1 MTRAPLSDADAAA
14 RLNETLRE
22 WAAQWHASSFVGEIE
37 HQDQPD
43 DRGHFHWLIRLK
55 GDERDVITLWL
66 SLRQRTVFAET
77 ELMPAPEESVEALYR
92 YLLVKNHDLREL
104 HLAIGPEAGIY
115 LVTQVPI
122 HELTIERMDELV
134 GATVTYVDEMFPTV
148 MSMGLPS
155 LYRRRRPRQSTL

>member
-1 MTRAPLSDADAAA
+1 VTRAPLSDANAAA
-14 RLNETLRE
+14 RLSTTLSE
-22 WAAQWHASSFVGEIE
+22 WAKQWRASSFVGEIE
-37 HQDQPD
+37 HQDLPD

-55 GDERDVITLWL
+55 GEERDVITLWL

-77 ELMPAPEESVEALYR
+77 ELMPAPEENVEALYR
-92 YLLVKNHDLREL
+92 YLLVKNHELREL

-122 HELTIERMDELV
+122 GELTVERMDELV
-134 GATVTYVDEMFPTV
+134 GATVTYVDDMFPTV

-155 LYRRRRPRQSTL
+155 LHRRRRAR

>member
-1 MTRAPLSDADAAA
+1 VTRAPLSDADAAA
-14 RLNETLRE
+14 RLDNTLRE

-37 HQDQPD
+37 HQSVPD

-77 ELMPAPEESVEALYR
+77 ELMPAPEENAEALYK
-92 YLLVKNHDLREL
+92 YLLVKNHELREL

-122 HELTIERMDELV
+122 QELTVERMDELV

-148 MSMGLPS
+148 MSMGLAS
-155 LYRRRRPRQSTL
+155 VYQRRRPR